1 MLALYEIMKIILFT
15 LLVIFSMFSNAT
27 EISIEYRGVLLKYA
41 EVSLK
46 EFDLVAGQS
55 LSKSVSIA
63 NATITTGKD
72 EIGRTFYV
80 VLYPNEN
87 GSVYVALELTK
98 DGFLEIHARGGS
110 MVSPKDFANNFNK
123 YIATVVHYPGAT

>member
-1 MLALYEIMKIILFT
+1 MKIIPFT
-15 LLVIFSMFSNAT
+15 LLVTFSVFSTAT
-27 EISIEYRGVLLKYA
+27 EISSEYRSVLLKYA

-46 EFDLVAGQS
+46 EFDLVAGQL

-72 EIGRTFYV
+72 KIGRTFYV

-87 GSVYVALELTK
+87 GSVYVALELSK

-110 MVSPKDFANNFNK
+110 MVSPKEFEDNFSK
-123 YIATVVHYPGAT
+123 YISTVVHYPGAT